1 MLNQKIQPM
10 EPVPHKEPFNSPDH
24 LFQVKWDGVRMLA
37 FINNGTVRL
46 QNRRLHERTLQYPEM
61 QLLPRVLS
69 AFNAILDG
77 EMVVFHQGK
86 PSFPLVIKRDFA
98 TRDKQIAGLMELVPV
113 TYMLF
118 DILYINGRNI
128 TALPLVERQSILAES
143 ITPCTQVLVT
153 DNFTEGKAL
162 FTAVREQG
170 LEGIV
175 AKAKHSP
182 YLPGKKHSQW
192 LKIKYRPRRLCVVGG
207 YTKRGKV
214 VNTLLLGA
222 YDQGK
227 LRYLGRVGSG
237 LTQEE
242 WQVIT
247 GFLEDLRREK
257 PPFANPPLTRKAV
270 YYWVVP
276 ALTVLVEFTEW
287 TEEIRLRQ
295 PVIVGFSSEHPEQ
308 CQLY

>member
-10 EPVPHKEPFNSPDH
+10 EPVPHKEPFDSPDH

-37 FINNGTVRL
+37 FINHSTVRL

-61 QLLPRVLS
+61 QLLPRLLS

-118 DILYINGRNI
+118 DILYINGKNI
-128 TALPLVERQSILAES
+128 TALPLAERQSILAES

-162 FTAVREQG
+162 FTAVRDQG

-175 AKAKHSP
+175 AKAKDSP

-207 YTKRGKV
+207 YTKRGQV

-247 GFLEDLRREK
+247 GFLENLRREK
-257 PPFANPPLTRKAV
+257 PPFANPPSTRKAI

-295 PVIVGFSSEHPEQ
+295 PAIVGFSTEHPEQ